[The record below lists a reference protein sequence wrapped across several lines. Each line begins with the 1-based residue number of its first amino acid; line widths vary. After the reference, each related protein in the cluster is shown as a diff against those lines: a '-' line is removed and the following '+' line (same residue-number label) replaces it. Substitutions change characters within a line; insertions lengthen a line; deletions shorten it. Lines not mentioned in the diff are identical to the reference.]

1 MDNADIIA
9 RLTKIEALT
18 VLAAKNVLSV
28 KDAALLT
35 GRTEKSIRN
44 RLPEIPHNK
53 GPMGV
58 VIARKDFEEWLLGV
72 SITPESH
79 LMR

>member
-1 MDNADIIA
+1 MDTELSR
-9 RLTKIEALT
+9 RLDRIEALT